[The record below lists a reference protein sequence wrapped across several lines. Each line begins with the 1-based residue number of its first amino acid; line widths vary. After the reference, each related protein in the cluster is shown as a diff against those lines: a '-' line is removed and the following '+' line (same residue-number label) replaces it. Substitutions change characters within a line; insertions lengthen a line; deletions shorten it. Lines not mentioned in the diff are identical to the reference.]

1 MYLTAAVDFKLAF
14 EDVERFILTMVD
26 VFWCS
31 VMRRHGTLGQ
41 GVPPIDVFTECL
53 RETLNKLVSSR

>member
-14 EDVERFILTMVD
+14 EDVERFILRMVD

-31 VMRRHGTLGQ
+31 VMRRHGALGQ
-41 GVPPIDVFTECL
+41 GVPSIGVCTNCL
-53 RETLNKLVSSR
+53 IRLKRIP